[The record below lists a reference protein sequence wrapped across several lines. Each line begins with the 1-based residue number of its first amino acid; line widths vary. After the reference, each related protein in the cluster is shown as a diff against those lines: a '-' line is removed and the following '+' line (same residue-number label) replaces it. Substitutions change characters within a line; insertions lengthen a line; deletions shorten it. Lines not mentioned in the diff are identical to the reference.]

1 MDGVA
6 AGPGGWDAAVVS
18 ATNHDPHPSSASA
31 GYRGAADLAAD
42 LEAGATTSVDVVRT
56 LLERI
61 AAVDGPEGVDLRA
74 VLATSPDALEQ
85 AARLDAERAAGTV
98 RSPLHGVPVLA
109 KDNIEAVGLPA
120 TAGSL
125 ALQGRTV
132 ERDAPLVAR
141 MREAG
146 LVVLGSTNLSE
157 WANLRSSHSTSGWS
171 GVRGLTGNPWALD
184 RSAGGSSSGSGA
196 ALAAG
201 YAPLAIGTETDG
213 SIVCPASLNGVV
225 GIKPTV
231 GRVPAQHVVPI
242 SASQDSPGPM
252 ARSVRDAALLL
263 DVLAGSTEHA
273 HAVDRLDAAGLRVG
287 AVAGWLTGHG
297 PTDARY
303 ADVLERLRAAGAT
316 VVDVAPVEV
325 PGADDDELT
334 VLLCEFV
341 DDLTA
346 YLAGRPGEGV
356 RSMADV
362 VAFNRDHPEELAH
375 FDQDFLELA
384 LATGGRASSDY
395 APARARCLHWAVD
408 QVLAPALA
416 HGVDLLVGPT
426 YAPAWKSDLAL
437 GDNPSAGGAITSP
450 AAIAGWPILC
460 VPMGLADGLPVGL
473 SLTGRPGTEPHLLAA
488 GHLVETLLD
497 LGEHRPSWTPPT
509 RG

>member
-1 MDGVA
+1 M
-6 AGPGGWDAAVVS
+6 S
-18 ATNHDPHPSSASA
+18 HDPHPSSAA
-31 GYRGAADLAAD
+31 VAYRGAAGLAAD
-42 LEAGATTSVDVVRT
+42 LDAGATRSVEVVRT

-61 AAVDGPEGVDLRA
+61 AAVDGAQGVDLRA
-74 VLATSPDALEQ
+74 VIATSADALEQ
-85 AARLDAERAAGTV
+85 AERLDAERASGTV
-98 RSPLHGVPVLA
+98 RSPLHGVPVLV
-109 KDNIEAVGLPA
+109 KDNIEAIGLPA

-132 ERDAPLVAR
+132 ERDAPLVTR
-141 MREAG
+141 MRDAG

-196 ALAAG
+196 AVAAG
-201 YAPLAIGTETDG
+201 CAPLAIGTETDG

-225 GIKPTV
+225 GMKPTV

-263 DVLAGSTEHA
+263 DVLTGSTDHA
-273 HAVDRLDAAGLRVG
+273 AAVGELTAGGLRVG
-287 AVAGWLTGHG
+287 AVPEWLTGHG
-297 PTDARY
+297 VTDALY
-303 ADVLERLRAAGAT
+303 ADVLERLRAAGVT
-316 VVDVAPVEV
+316 VVDVAPVEA
-325 PGADDDELT
+325 PGADHDELT

-346 YLAGRPGEGV
+346 YLAGRPGDGV

-375 FDQDFLELA
+375 FDQDLLEMA
-384 LATGGRASSDY
+384 LASGGRASADY

-416 HGVDLLVGPT
+416 QGVDVLVGPI

-437 GDNPSAGGAITSP
+437 GDHPGAGGAFTSP
-450 AAIAGWPILC
+450 AAIAGWPVLS
-460 VPMGLADGLPVGL
+460 VPMGLVDGLPVGL
-473 SLTGRPGTEPHLLAA
+473 GLTGRPGTEPHLLAA
-488 GHLVETLLD
+488 GHLVESLLD
-497 LGEHRPSWTPPT
+497 LGDLRPTWTPPT

>member
-1 MDGVA
+1 M
-6 AGPGGWDAAVVS
+6 S
-18 ATNHDPHPSSASA
+18 QDPHPSTVSV
-31 GYRGAADLAAD
+31 GYRGAHELAAD
-42 LEAGATTSVDVVRT
+42 LEAGTTTSVEVVRA

-61 AAVDGPEGVDLRA
+61 GAIDADLRA
-74 VLATSPDALEQ
+74 VVATAADALEQ
-85 AARLDAERAAGTV
+85 AERLDSERAAGTV
-98 RSPLHGVPVLA
+98 RSPLHGVPVVV
-109 KDNIEAVGLPA
+109 KDNVEAIGLPA

-125 ALQGRTV
+125 ALEGRTV

-146 LVVLGSTNLSE
+146 LVVIASTNLSE

-196 ALAAG
+196 AVAAG

-252 ARSVRDAALLL
+252 ARSVLDTALLL
-263 DVLAGSTEHA
+263 DVLAGSSEHA
-273 HAVDRLDAAGLRVG
+273 AAVGELEVGGVRVG
-287 AVAGWLTGHG
+287 VVPEWLTGHG
-297 PTDARY
+297 VTDALF
-303 ADVLERLRAAGAT
+303 ADVVERLRTAGAT
-316 VVDVAPVEV
+316 VVDIAPVEA
-325 PGADDDELT
+325 PGVDLDELT

-362 VAFNRDHPEELAH
+362 VAFNRQHPEELAF
-375 FDQDFLELA
+375 FDQDFLEMA
-384 LATGGRASSDY
+384 LASGGRASADY

-416 HGVDLLVGPT
+416 QGVDVLVGPT

-437 GDNPSAGGAITSP
+437 GDHPGAGGAISSAP
-450 AAIAGWPILC
+450 AIAGWPILC

-473 SLTGRPGTEPHLLAA
+473 GLTGRPGTEPHLLAV
-488 GHLVETLLD
+488 GHVVETLLD
-497 LGEHRPSWTPPT
+497 LGPAHRPAWTPPH